1 MKQNGEEKK
10 KEKKSNLPVVVDP
23 LFFVLARDPGD
34 LSAGISPF
42 KTISLSPSAS
52 WRTQDVRPKNKQ
64 SGTQW
69 NLRKKKREMKSKQP
83 ATNDGES
90 RHVKEIPTI
99 PSAILTFG

>member
-52 WRTQDVRPKNKQ
+52 
-64 SGTQW
+64 
-69 NLRKKKREMKSKQP
+69 
-83 ATNDGES
+83 
-90 RHVKEIPTI
+90 
-99 PSAILTFG
+99 